1 MVVTGLFLRQL
12 SAALLCPLVLVCN
25 RMDRTP
31 ILAGLALLGTLELER
46 DDNSAQIAGMNRP
59 FFSNWTASSTVHA

>member
-31 ILAGLALLGTLELER
+31 YWRGWR
-46 DDNSAQIAGMNRP
+46 FSARWSWNVTITPLNRW
-59 FFSNWTASSTVHA
+59 SE